1 MLKEYKRP
9 LATTFRILDFLVIL
23 FSFYVVYYLRLGPI
37 GLNVHAL
44 PIQYRVFF
52 FAYLVVWIYLSGRSK
67 LYVSKRT
74 TSLMLEAFDVGK
86 TTALCLVAAMI
97 PAFFIREYP
106 LSRLFLLYLWPL
118 QTGSLILFHF
128 ALRETLKY
136 IRRLGY
142 DYRQI
147 LIVGRNNR
155 SAKIAREIQKA
166 PEFGLRILGFIDA
179 PNNDN
184 DKGPSHDFNLIGNL
198 EDLERILKEQVVHEV
213 IVALPFKSFYSENED
228 IVHICEQIGVEVK
241 IPTDL
246 FSLSLAKETITHYG
260 DIPVIDL
267 YTSPKMN
274 WQLVVKRPIDIIA
287 SSILLI
293 FVSPLFAVVSI
304 LIKATSKGPIF
315 YPWKVVGQNNRDF
328 VGYKFRT
335 MTENADTLKGSLMA
349 QNEMEG
355 PVFKMKNDPRITSVG
370 KWLRKFSLD
379 ELPQLWSVLKG
390 DMSLVGPRPP
400 NRNEL
405 VRYEFWQRRKISFK
419 PGITCLWQVD
429 GRNRIFDFKE
439 WCRLDLEYI
448 DNWSLWL
455 DFKILFKTAWV
466 VIRGT
471 GC

>member
-1 MLKEYKRP
+1 
-9 LATTFRILDFLVIL
+9 
-23 FSFYVVYYLRLGPI
+23 
-37 GLNVHAL
+37 
-44 PIQYRVFF
+44 
-52 FAYLVVWIYLSGRSK
+52 
-67 LYVSKRT
+67 
-74 TSLMLEAFDVGK
+74 MLEAFDVFK
-86 TTALCLVAAMI
+86 TTSLCLVIAMI

-128 ALRETLKY
+128 ALRTALRY
-136 IRRLGY
+136 IRKRGY

-147 LIVGRNNR
+147 LIVGRNDR
-155 SAKIAREIQKA
+155 AAKIAKQIEDT
-166 PEFGLRILGFIDA
+166 PEFGLRVLGFIDA
-179 PNNDN
+179 PDN
-184 DKGPSHDFNLIGNL
+184 ENGDNPYNFKLIGNL
-198 EDLERILKEQVVHEV
+198 DDFEKILMEQVVDEV
-213 IVALPFKSFYSENED
+213 FVTLPMKSFYSEIEE
-228 IVHICEQIGVEVK
+228 IVSFCEQIGTEVK

-246 FSLSLAKETITHYG
+246 FRLNFAKTTISDYG
-260 DIPVIDL
+260 GVDVIDL

-274 WQLVVKRPIDIIA
+274 WQLMVKRLIDVIA
-287 SSILLI
+287 SSILL
-293 FVSPLFAVVSI
+293 VLLSPLFAIVSI
-304 LIKATSKGPIF
+304 LVKATSKGPIF
-315 YPWKVVGQNNRDF
+315 YPWRVVGQNNRDF

-335 MTENADTLKGSLMA
+335 MTENADELKETLMA
-349 QNEMEG
+349 HNEMNG
-355 PVFKMKNDPRITSVG
+355 PVFKMTNDPRITPVG

-405 VRYEFWQRRKISFK
+405 IRYEFWQRRKISFK

-439 WCRLDLEYI
+439 WCKLDLEYI

-471 GC
+471 GM